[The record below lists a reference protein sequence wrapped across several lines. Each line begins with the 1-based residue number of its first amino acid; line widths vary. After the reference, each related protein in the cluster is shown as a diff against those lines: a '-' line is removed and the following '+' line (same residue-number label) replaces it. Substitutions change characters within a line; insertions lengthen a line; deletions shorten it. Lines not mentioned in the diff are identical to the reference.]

1 MKSTEFNLSTALHL
15 AFVQWNGDECTPF
28 DKLLYGEEK
37 CGEWCLKSTKL
48 CVGCSARLNM
58 CRAALSYSIV
68 TCSNIGWL
76 SLDFFLTKIS
86 KLGNLNCIHD
96 FKGELQHYKN
106 AGKKKLSRCVHEPH
120 IIPLHA
126 VIAHALLRSPLLCT
140 AYGVIDP
147 NDSHR
152 CHSFV
157 IVSYSQA
164 KGHAHTHIP
173 PFF

>member
-37 CGEWCLKSTKL
+37 CGEWCLKSTML

-106 AGKKKLSRCVHEPH
+106 AGKKTFSMCTRATYYSV
-120 IIPLHA
+120 A
-126 VIAHALLRSPLLCT
+126 RSDRSRSP
-140 AYGVIDP
+140 AVPSIM
-147 NDSHR
+147 HR
-152 CHSFV
+152 LWRHRPKR
-157 IVSYSQA
+157 Q
-164 KGHAHTHIP
+164 P
-173 PFF
+173 

>member
-37 CGEWCLKSTKL
+37 CGEWCLKSTML

-106 AGKKKLSRCVHEPH
+106 AGKKNFLDVYTSHILFRCTQWSLTLSCG
-120 IIPLHA
+120 PLYYA
-126 VIAHALLRSPLLCT
+126 
-140 AYGVIDP
+140 
-147 NDSHR
+147 
-152 CHSFV
+152 
-157 IVSYSQA
+157 
-164 KGHAHTHIP
+164 P
-173 PFF
+173 PMAS